1 MKSIASPSKILLVL
15 TLIEFINYFDRQVVF
30 PLFSFLK
37 ADFGLSDFELGLIGT
52 VFMIIHAS
60 FSVPLGILAD
70 KWVRKNIIAAGV
82 AIWSVATFVT
92 GLVQNFGQLLAT
104 RAAVGIGEASYA
116 PAATSLIA
124 DNFPVEKRARASS
137 IFHLGM
143 FLGGTLGMILA
154 GVIGTHLG
162 WRACFFIVAIPGI
175 ILAFSALRI
184 KEVKHEHHISSEVNR
199 KNILDLFRSP
209 AYVMTLVSGI
219 MLTFTSSAIISWM
232 TQFFIRFHN
241 YSVDQASLVIGLA
254 VVIGGPLGI
263 YSGGYFSD
271 LLYNKYKKPRSL
283 AMAFAFIAAT
293 PLMYITLTTQ
303 NEILLL
309 VSLVIATYLMTW
321 YYGPMVALVQD
332 IVPGSLKATAF
343 ALYLFTVHLIG
354 STPAPALIGRVSDA
368 YDLQTAMFIVVATNL
383 LGGIFLLI
391 TSGILSRGKAD
402 RRNETVAQV

>member
-1 MKSIASPSKILLVL
+1 MKNIESPSKILLVL

-52 VFMIIHAS
+52 VFMIIHAT

-70 KWVRKNIIAAGV
+70 KWIRKNIIAAGV

-92 GLVQNFGQLLAT
+92 GLVQNFTQLLAT

-124 DNFPVEKRARASS
+124 DNFPIEKRARASS

-154 GVIGTHLG
+154 GVIGSHLG
-162 WRACFFIVAIPGI
+162 WRACFFIVAIPGM
-175 ILAFSALRI
+175 ILALSALRI
-184 KEVKHEHHISSEVNR
+184 KEAKHSKQNTDSVNR
-199 KNILDLFRSP
+199 TNILQLFKTP
-209 AYVMTLVSGI
+209 AYVMTLISGV

-241 YSVDQASLVIGLA
+241 YSVDQASMTIGLA
-254 VVIGGPLGI
+254 VLIGGPLGI

-283 AMAFAFIAAT
+283 AMAFAFLAAT
-293 PLMYITLTTQ
+293 PLIYLTLTTQ
-303 NEILLL
+303 NEILLI
-309 VSLVIATYLMTW
+309 VSLVLATYLMTF
-321 YYGPMVALVQD
+321 YYGPMVALIQD

-343 ALYLFTVHLIG
+343 AFYLFTVHLIG
-354 STPAPALIGRVSDA
+354 STPAPALIGKVSDA
-368 YDLQTAMFIVVATNL
+368 TDLQTALFLVVISNF
-383 LGGIFLLI
+383 LGGLLLLI
-391 TSGILSRGKAD
+391 TSSIIMKKKAI
-402 RRNETVAQV
+402 A

>member
-1 MKSIASPSKILLVL
+1 MKKIESPSKILLVL

-70 KWVRKNIIAAGV
+70 KWVRKNIIAMGV
-82 AIWSVATFVT
+82 AIWSIATFIT
-92 GLVQNFGQLLAT
+92 GLVQNFTQLLFT

-124 DNFPVEKRARASS
+124 DNFPLEKRARASS

-143 FLGGTLGMILA
+143 FFGGTLGMILA
-154 GVIGTHLG
+154 GVLGSKLG

-175 ILAFSALRI
+175 ILALTSLRI
-184 KEVKHEHHISSEVNR
+184 KETKHEHKNTSEVNK
-199 KNILDLFRSP
+199 KNILQLFKTP
-209 AYVMTLVSGI
+209 AYVLTLLSGI

-241 YSVDQASLVIGLA
+241 YSVDQASITIGLA
-254 VVIGGPLGI
+254 VIIGGPIGI

-283 AMAFAFIAAT
+283 AMAIAFILAT
-293 PLMYITLTTQ
+293 PLMYITLTTH

-309 VSLVIATYLMTW
+309 ITLVLATYLMTF
-321 YYGPMVALVQD
+321 YYGPMVALIQD

-343 ALYLFTVHLIG
+343 AFYLFTVHLIG
-354 STPAPALIGRVSDA
+354 STPAPALIGVVSDA
-368 YDLQTAMFIVVATNL
+368 SDLQKAMFLVVASNL
-383 LGGIFLLI
+383 IGGIMLLI
-391 TSGILSRGKAD
+391 TSRYLIKERLKTQ
-402 RRNETVAQV
+402 NL

>member
-1 MKSIASPSKILLVL
+1 MKNIESPSKILLVL

-52 VFMIIHAS
+52 VFMIIHAT

-70 KWVRKNIIAAGV
+70 KWIRKNIIAAGV
-82 AIWSVATFVT
+82 AIWSVATFIT
-92 GLVQNFGQLLAT
+92 GIVQNFSQLLVT

-124 DNFPVEKRARASS
+124 DNFPIEKRARASS
-137 IFHLGM
+137 VFHLGM

-154 GVIGTHLG
+154 GVIGSHLG

-175 ILAFSALRI
+175 ILALSALRI
-184 KEVKHEHHISSEVNR
+184 KEAKHSKQNTDSVNR
-199 KNILDLFRSP
+199 TNILQLFKTP

-241 YSVDQASLVIGLA
+241 YSVDQASITIGLA
-254 VVIGGPLGI
+254 VLIGGPLGI

-283 AMAFAFIAAT
+283 AMAFAFLAAT
-293 PLMYITLTTQ
+293 PLIYLTLTTQ
-303 NEILLL
+303 NEVLLII
-309 VSLVIATYLMTW
+309 SLVLATYLMTF
-321 YYGPMVALVQD
+321 YYGPMVALIQD

-343 ALYLFTVHLIG
+343 AFYLFTVHLIG
-354 STPAPALIGRVSDA
+354 STPAPALIGKVSDA
-368 YDLQTAMFIVVATNL
+368 TNLQTALFLVVISNF
-383 LGGIFLLI
+383 LGGLLLLI
-391 TSGILSRGKAD
+391 TSGIIMKKKA
-402 RRNETVAQV
+402 VA

>member
-1 MKSIASPSKILLVL
+1 MKKIESPSKILLVL

-70 KWVRKNIIAAGV
+70 KWVRKNIIAMGV
-82 AIWSVATFVT
+82 AIWSVATFIT
-92 GLVQNFGQLLAT
+92 GLVQNFTQLLFT

-124 DNFPVEKRARASS
+124 DNFPLEKRARASS

-143 FLGGTLGMILA
+143 FFGGTLGMILA
-154 GVIGTHLG
+154 GVLGSKLG

-175 ILAFSALRI
+175 ILALTSLRI
-184 KEVKHEHHISSEVNR
+184 KETKHEHKNTSEVNK
-199 KNILDLFRSP
+199 KNILQLFKTP
-209 AYVMTLVSGI
+209 AYVLTLLSGI

-241 YSVDQASLVIGLA
+241 YSVDQASITIGLA
-254 VVIGGPLGI
+254 VIIGGPIGI

-271 LLYNKYKKPRSL
+271 LLYNKYKKSRSL
-283 AMAFAFIAAT
+283 AMAIAFILAT
-293 PLMYITLTTQ
+293 PLMYITLTTH

-309 VSLVIATYLMTW
+309 ITLVLATYLMTF
-321 YYGPMVALVQD
+321 YYGPMVALIQD

-343 ALYLFTVHLIG
+343 AFYLFTVHLIG
-354 STPAPALIGRVSDA
+354 STPAPALIGVVSDA
-368 YDLQTAMFIVVATNL
+368 SDLQKAMFLVVASNL
-383 LGGIFLLI
+383 IGGIMLLI
-391 TSGILSRGKAD
+391 TSRYLIKERLKTQ
-402 RRNETVAQV
+402 NL

>member
-1 MKSIASPSKILLVL
+1 MKNIGSPSKILLVL

-52 VFMIIHAS
+52 VFMIVHATC
-60 FSVPLGILAD
+60 SVPLGILAD
-70 KWVRKNIIAAGV
+70 KWVRKNIIAMGV
-82 AIWSVATFVT
+82 AVWSVATFVT
-92 GLVQNFGQLLAT
+92 GIVQNFGQLLAT
-104 RAAVGIGEASYA
+104 RAFVGIGEASYA

-137 IFHLGM
+137 VFHLGM

-175 ILAFSALRI
+175 ILAYSALKI
-184 KEVKHEHHISSEVNR
+184 KETRHEHKNVAEVNSHEILKLF
-199 KNILDLFRSP
+199 KNP
-209 AYVMTLVSGI
+209 AYLLTLSAGI
-219 MLTFTSSAIISWM
+219 MLTFTSSAIIAWM

-241 YSVDQASLVIGLA
+241 YSVDQASLTIGLA

-263 YSGGYFSD
+263 YSGGHFSD
-271 LLYNKYKKPRSL
+271 LLYNKFKLPRSL

-293 PLMYITLTTQ
+293 PLMYITLTTK
-303 NEILLL
+303 NEVLLL
-309 VSLVIATYLMTW
+309 VTLVIATYLMTW
-321 YYGPMVALVQD
+321 YYGPMVALIQD

-343 ALYLFTVHLIG
+343 AFYLFTVHLIG
-354 STPAPALIGRVSDA
+354 STPAPALIGKVSDISN
-368 YDLQTAMFIVVATNL
+368 LQTGLFLVVISNF
-383 LGGIFLLI
+383 LGGSLLLVTTKVI
-391 TSGILSRGKAD
+391 MNANAKLLHKK
-402 RRNETVAQV
+402 

>member
-1 MKSIASPSKILLVL
+1 
-15 TLIEFINYFDRQVVF
+15 LIEFINYFDRQVVF

-37 ADFGLSDFELGLIGT
+37 ADFNLSDFELGLIGT

-70 KWVRKNIIAAGV
+70 KWVRKNIIAMGV
-82 AIWSVATFVT
+82 AIWSIATFIT
-92 GLVQNFGQLLAT
+92 GLVQNFTQLLFT

-124 DNFPVEKRARASS
+124 DNFPLEKRARASS

-143 FLGGTLGMILA
+143 FFGGTLGMILA
-154 GVIGTHLG
+154 GVLGSKLG

-175 ILAFSALRI
+175 ILALTSLRI
-184 KEVKHEHHISSEVNR
+184 KEAKHEHKNTAEVNR
-199 KNILDLFRSP
+199 KNILHLFKTP
-209 AYVMTLVSGI
+209 AYVLTLLSGI

-241 YSVDQASLVIGLA
+241 YSVDQASITIGLA
-254 VVIGGPLGI
+254 VIIGGPIGI

-283 AMAFAFIAAT
+283 AMAIAFILAT

-309 VSLVIATYLMTW
+309 ITLVLATYLMTF
-321 YYGPMVALVQD
+321 YYGPMVALIQD

-343 ALYLFTVHLIG
+343 AFYLFTVHLIG
-354 STPAPALIGRVSDA
+354 STPAPALIGVVSDA
-368 YDLQTAMFIVVATNL
+368 SDLQKAMFLVVGSNL
-383 LGGIFLLI
+383 IGGIMLLI
-391 TSGILSRGKAD
+391 TSRFLIKERLKTQ
-402 RRNETVAQV
+402 NL

>member
-1 MKSIASPSKILLVL
+1 MKKIESPSKILLVL

-70 KWVRKNIIAAGV
+70 KWVRKNIIAIGV
-82 AIWSVATFVT
+82 AIWSVATFIT
-92 GLVQNFGQLLAT
+92 GIVQNFTQLLIT

-116 PAATSLIA
+116 PAATSLIS
-124 DNFPVEKRARASS
+124 DNYPIEKRARASS

-154 GVIGTHLG
+154 GVIGSHLG

-175 ILAFSALRI
+175 ILSIAALRI
-184 KEVKHEHHISSEVNR
+184 KETKHSFQNTEAVNR
-199 KNILDLFRSP
+199 TNILQLFKTP
-209 AYVMTLVSGI
+209 AYVMTLISGI

-241 YSVDQASLVIGLA
+241 YSVDQASITIGLA

-283 AMAFAFIAAT
+283 AMAFAFLAAT
-293 PLMYITLTTQ
+293 PLIYITLTTQ

-309 VSLVIATYLMTW
+309 ITLVLATYLMTF
-321 YYGPMVALVQD
+321 YYGPMVALIQD
-332 IVPGSLKATAF
+332 IVPGALKATAF
-343 ALYLFTVHLIG
+343 AFYLFTVHLIG
-354 STPAPALIGRVSDA
+354 STPAPALIGKVSDA
-368 YDLQTAMFIVVATNL
+368 TNLQTALFLVVISNF
-383 LGGIFLLI
+383 LGGILLLI
-391 TSGILSRGKAD
+391 TSSVIM
-402 RRNETVAQV
+402 RRKKIQESTV

>member
-1 MKSIASPSKILLVL
+1 MKKIESPSKILLVL

-37 ADFGLSDFELGLIGT
+37 TDFGLSDFELGLIGT

-70 KWVRKNIIAAGV
+70 KWVRKNIIAMGV
-82 AIWSVATFVT
+82 AIWSVATFIT
-92 GLVQNFGQLLAT
+92 GLVQNFTQLLFT

-124 DNFPVEKRARASS
+124 DNFPLEKRARASS

-143 FLGGTLGMILA
+143 FFGGTLGMILA
-154 GVIGTHLG
+154 GVLGSKLG

-175 ILAFSALRI
+175 ILALTSLRI
-184 KEVKHEHHISSEVNR
+184 KEVKHEHKNTSEVNR
-199 KNILDLFRSP
+199 TNILQLFKNP
-209 AYVMTLVSGI
+209 AYILTLLSGI

-241 YSVDQASLVIGLA
+241 YSVDQASITIGLA
-254 VVIGGPLGI
+254 VIIGGPIGI

-283 AMAFAFIAAT
+283 AMAIAFILAT
-293 PLMYITLTTQ
+293 PLMYITLTTH

-309 VSLVIATYLMTW
+309 ITLVLATYLMTF
-321 YYGPMVALVQD
+321 YYGPMVALIQD

-343 ALYLFTVHLIG
+343 AFYLFTVHLIG
-354 STPAPALIGRVSDA
+354 STPAPALIGIVSDA
-368 YDLQTAMFIVVATNL
+368 SDLQKAMFLVVASNL
-383 LGGIFLLI
+383 IGGIMLLV
-391 TSGILSRGKAD
+391 TSRYLIKERLKTQ
-402 RRNETVAQV
+402 NL

>member
-1 MKSIASPSKILLVL
+1 MKKIESPSKILLIL

-37 ADFGLSDFELGLIGT
+37 TDFGLSDFELGLIGT
-52 VFMIIHAS
+52 VFMIIHAT

-70 KWVRKNIIAAGV
+70 KWIRKNIIAAGV
-82 AIWSVATFVT
+82 AIWSVATFIT
-92 GLVQNFGQLLAT
+92 GLVQNFPQLLAT

-143 FLGGTLGMILA
+143 FLGGTLGMVLA

-184 KEVKHEHHISSEVNR
+184 KEAKHSQQNADEVNK
-199 KNILDLFRSP
+199 KNILQLFKTP

-241 YSVDQASLVIGLA
+241 YSVDHASITIGLA
-254 VVIGGPLGI
+254 VLVGGPLGI

-271 LLYNKYKKPRSL
+271 LLYSKYKKPRSL
-283 AMAFAFIAAT
+283 AMALAFIAAT
-293 PLMYITLTTQ
+293 PLIYITLTTQ
-303 NEILLL
+303 NEILLIA
-309 VSLVIATYLMTW
+309 SLVLATYFMTF
-321 YYGPMVALVQD
+321 YYGPMVAHIQD
-332 IVPGSLKATAF
+332 IVPGPLKATAF
-343 ALYLFTVHLIG
+343 AFYLFIVHLIG
-354 STPAPALIGRVSDA
+354 STPAPALIGKVSDA
-368 YDLQTAMFIVVATNL
+368 TDLQTALFLVVISNL
-383 LGGIFLLI
+383 LGGLLLLV
-391 TSGILSRGKAD
+391 TSSILMKKKA
-402 RRNETVAQV
+402 TA

>member
-1 MKSIASPSKILLVL
+1 MKKIESPSKILLVL

-70 KWVRKNIIAAGV
+70 KWVRKNIIAMGV
-82 AIWSVATFVT
+82 AIWSITTFIT
-92 GLVQNFGQLLAT
+92 GLVQNFTQLLFT

-124 DNFPVEKRARASS
+124 DNFPLEKRARASS

-143 FLGGTLGMILA
+143 FFGGTLGMILA
-154 GVIGTHLG
+154 GVLGSKLG

-175 ILAFSALRI
+175 ILALTSLRI
-184 KEVKHEHHISSEVNR
+184 KETKHEHKNTAEVNT
-199 KNILDLFRSP
+199 KNIFQLFKTP
-209 AYVMTLVSGI
+209 AYVLTLLSGI

-241 YSVDQASLVIGLA
+241 YSVDQASITIGLA
-254 VVIGGPLGI
+254 VIIGGPIGI

-283 AMAFAFIAAT
+283 AMAIAFILAT

-309 VSLVIATYLMTW
+309 ITLVLATYLMTF
-321 YYGPMVALVQD
+321 YYGPMVALIQD

-343 ALYLFTVHLIG
+343 AFYLFTVHLIG
-354 STPAPALIGRVSDA
+354 STPAPALIGVVSDA
-368 YDLQTAMFIVVATNL
+368 SDLQKAMFLVVASNL
-383 LGGIFLLI
+383 IGGVMLLV
-391 TSGILSRGKAD
+391 TSGSLIKD
-402 RRNETVAQV
+402 RLKSQNL

>member
-1 MKSIASPSKILLVL
+1 MKNIGSPSKILLVL

-37 ADFGLSDFELGLIGT
+37 ADFGLSGFELGLIGT
-52 VFMIIHAS
+52 VFMIIHAT
-60 FSVPLGILAD
+60 FSVPLGIIAD
-70 KWVRKNIIAAGV
+70 KWIRKNIIAAGV
-82 AIWSVATFVT
+82 AIWSIATFVT
-92 GLVQNFGQLLAT
+92 GLVQNFTQLLIT

-143 FLGGTLGMILA
+143 FLGGTMGMILA

-162 WRACFFIVAIPGI
+162 WRACFFIVAVPGLF
-175 ILAFSALRI
+175 LAYYALKI
-184 KEVKHEHHISSEVNR
+184 KETKHEHHITDEVNK
-199 KNILDLFRSP
+199 KNILQLFRSP
-209 AYVMTLVSGI
+209 AYLMTLASGI
-219 MLTFTSSAIISWM
+219 MLTFTSSAIIAWM

-241 YSVDQASLVIGLA
+241 YSVDHASITIGLA
-254 VVIGGPLGI
+254 VVIGGPIGI

-271 LLYNKYKKPRSL
+271 LLYNKYGKPRSL
-283 AMAFAFIAAT
+283 AMALAFIAAT

-303 NEILLL
+303 NETLLI
-309 VSLVIATYLMTW
+309 VSLIAATYLMTW
-321 YYGPMVALVQD
+321 YYGPMVALIQD

-354 STPAPALIGRVSDA
+354 STPAPALIGKVSDVT
-368 YDLQTAMFIVVATNL
+368 DLQTAMFIVVITNL
-383 LGGIFLLI
+383 AGGLMLLVTTRI
-391 TSGILSRGKAD
+391 IIRSKKTSNL
-402 RRNETVAQV
+402 

>member
-1 MKSIASPSKILLVL
+1 MKKIESPSKILLVL

-70 KWVRKNIIAAGV
+70 KWVRKNIIAMGV
-82 AIWSVATFVT
+82 AIWSVATFIT
-92 GLVQNFGQLLAT
+92 GIVQNFTQLLIT

-116 PAATSLIA
+116 PAATSLIS
-124 DNFPVEKRARASS
+124 DNYPIEKRARASS

-154 GVIGTHLG
+154 GVIGSHLG

-175 ILAFSALRI
+175 ILAIAALRI
-184 KEVKHEHHISSEVNR
+184 KETKHSIQNTEAVN
-199 KNILDLFRSP
+199 KTNILQLFKTP
-209 AYVMTLVSGI
+209 AYVMTLISGI

-241 YSVDQASLVIGLA
+241 YSVDQASITIGLA

-283 AMAFAFIAAT
+283 AMAFAFLAAT
-293 PLMYITLTTQ
+293 PLIYITLTTQ

-309 VSLVIATYLMTW
+309 VTLVLATYLMTF
-321 YYGPMVALVQD
+321 YYGPMVALIQD
-332 IVPGSLKATAF
+332 IVPGALKATAF
-343 ALYLFTVHLIG
+343 AFYLFTVHLIG
-354 STPAPALIGRVSDA
+354 STPAPALIGKVSDA
-368 YDLQTAMFIVVATNL
+368 TNLQTALFLVVISNF
-383 LGGIFLLI
+383 LGGVLLLI
-391 TSGILSRGKAD
+391 TSSVIMKQRKIQES
-402 RRNETVAQV
+402 TV

>member
-1 MKSIASPSKILLVL
+1 MKKIEAPSKILLVL

-37 ADFGLSDFELGLIGT
+37 ADFNLTDFELGLIGT

-82 AIWSVATFVT
+82 AIWSLATFIT
-92 GLVQNFGQLLAT
+92 GTVQNFTQLLFT

-124 DNFPVEKRARASS
+124 DNFPLEKRARASS

-143 FLGGTLGMILA
+143 FFGGTLGMILA
-154 GVIGTHLG
+154 GVLGSKLG

-175 ILAFSALRI
+175 ILAFTALRI
-184 KEVKHEHHISSEVNR
+184 KETKHEYKNTSQVNS
-199 KNILDLFRSP
+199 KNIFQLFKTP

-241 YSVDQASLVIGLA
+241 YSVDQASITIGLA
-254 VVIGGPLGI
+254 VIIGGPLGI

-283 AMAFAFIAAT
+283 AMAIAFILAT

-309 VSLVIATYLMTW
+309 VTLVMATYLMTF
-321 YYGPMVALVQD
+321 YYGPMVALIQD

-343 ALYLFTVHLIG
+343 AFYLFTVHLIG
-354 STPAPALIGRVSDA
+354 STPAPALIGKISDISN
-368 YDLQTAMFIVVATNL
+368 LQTALFLVVVSNL
-383 LGGIFLLI
+383 LGGILLLVTTKLLI
-391 TSGILSRGKAD
+391 K
-402 RRNETVAQV
+402 RRDAQATETQ

>member
-1 MKSIASPSKILLVL
+1 MKNIESPSKILLVL

-52 VFMIIHAS
+52 VFMIIHAT

-70 KWVRKNIIAAGV
+70 KWIRKNIIAAGV
-82 AIWSVATFVT
+82 AIWSVATFIT
-92 GLVQNFGQLLAT
+92 GIVQNFTQLLVT

-116 PAATSLIA
+116 PAATSLIS
-124 DNFPVEKRARASS
+124 DNFPIEKRARASS

-154 GVIGTHLG
+154 GVIGSHLG

-175 ILAFSALRI
+175 ILAFSALKI
-184 KEVKHEHHISSEVNR
+184 KEVRHSQKNTDEVNR
-199 KNILDLFRSP
+199 TNILQLFKTP
-209 AYVMTLVSGI
+209 AYLMTLASGI

-241 YSVDQASLVIGLA
+241 YSVDQASITIGLA
-254 VVIGGPLGI
+254 VLIGGPLGI

-283 AMAFAFIAAT
+283 AMAFAFITAT
-293 PLMYITLTTQ
+293 PIMYITLTTQ
-303 NEILLL
+303 NEVLLII
-309 VSLVIATYLMTW
+309 SLVAATFLMTW
-321 YYGPMVALVQD
+321 YYGPMVALIQD

-343 ALYLFTVHLIG
+343 AFYLFTVHLIG
-354 STPAPALIGRVSDA
+354 STPAPALIGKVSDSTN
-368 YDLQTAMFIVVATNL
+368 LQTALFLVVISNL
-383 LGGIFLLI
+383 LGGLLLLV
-391 TSGILSRGKAD
+391 TSSILMKKKTA
-402 RRNETVAQV
+402 

>member
-1 MKSIASPSKILLVL
+1 MKKIESPSKILLVL

-37 ADFGLSDFELGLIGT
+37 ADFNLSDFELGLIGT

-70 KWVRKNIIAAGV
+70 KWVRKNIIAMGV
-82 AIWSVATFVT
+82 AIWSIATFIT
-92 GLVQNFGQLLAT
+92 GLVQNFTQLLFT

-124 DNFPVEKRARASS
+124 DNFPLEKRARASS

-143 FLGGTLGMILA
+143 FFGGTLGMILA
-154 GVIGTHLG
+154 GVLGSKLG

-175 ILAFSALRI
+175 ILALTSLRI
-184 KEVKHEHHISSEVNR
+184 KEAKHEHKNTAEVNR
-199 KNILDLFRSP
+199 KNILHLFKTP
-209 AYVMTLVSGI
+209 AYVLTLLSGI

-241 YSVDQASLVIGLA
+241 YSVDQASITIGLA
-254 VVIGGPLGI
+254 VIIGGPIGI

-283 AMAFAFIAAT
+283 AMAIAFILAT

-309 VSLVIATYLMTW
+309 ITLVLATYLMTF
-321 YYGPMVALVQD
+321 YYGPMVALIQD

-343 ALYLFTVHLIG
+343 AFYLFTVHLIG
-354 STPAPALIGRVSDA
+354 STPAPALIGVVSDA
-368 YDLQTAMFIVVATNL
+368 SDLQKAMFLVVGSNL
-383 LGGIFLLI
+383 IGGIMLLI
-391 TSGILSRGKAD
+391 TSRFLIKERLKTQ
-402 RRNETVAQV
+402 NL